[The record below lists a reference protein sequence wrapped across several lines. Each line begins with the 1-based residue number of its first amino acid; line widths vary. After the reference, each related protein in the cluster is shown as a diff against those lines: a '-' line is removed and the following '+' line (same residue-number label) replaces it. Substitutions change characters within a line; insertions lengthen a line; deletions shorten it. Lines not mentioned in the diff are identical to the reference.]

1 MVQIKNF
8 FGTTWCSDCK
18 RAKMFLSQHRI
29 SYNWID
35 IELDEVSAQFVE
47 KINDGKRRVPTIEF
61 DDGSFLVVPSNAELA
76 KKLNLVSKPKHK
88 LHDILIIGGGP
99 AGLTCALYA
108 AREGFDTALVEKS
121 ALGGQ
126 VGVTDKLDNY
136 PGFPDGISGMEL
148 AERFARQ
155 AERFNVE
162 IIRATEIVEVICE
175 GEVFVAR
182 TSTGDEIDARAVVVA
197 TGSTYKR
204 LWIPG
209 EDELLGYKIH
219 FCSTCDAPFYKG
231 KEVVVIGG
239 GNSAFEESM
248 FIARFASKVTIVG
261 RSNAWKASAIL
272 QQNIAEKDNII
283 LLKNKEA
290 KEFLVGPK
298 KTLNGV
304 IFLDKE
310 KNKEITMHPDGV
322 FVFIGLKPNVEIVK
336 ELVDTDSG
344 GFIVTR
350 DTMMTRTPGLF
361 AAGDCRAGSIQ
372 QAASAAGEGAAV
384 ALMARNYLRRH

>member
-1 MVQIKNF
+1 MVKIKNF
-8 FGTTWCSDCK
+8 YGTTWCSDCK
-18 RAKMFLSQHRI
+18 RSKMFLGQNRI
-29 SYNWID
+29 PYNWVD
-35 IELDEVSAQFVE
+35 IELDEVSALFVE

-61 DDGSFLVVPSNAELA
+61 DDGTFLVVPSNAELA
-76 KKLNLVSKPKHK
+76 KKLGLVSKPKHK

-108 AREGFDTALVEKS
+108 AREGFDTALAERS

-126 VGVTDKLDNY
+126 VGVTERLDNY

-148 AERFARQ
+148 AERFAKQ
-155 AERFNVE
+155 AVRFGVE
-162 IIRATEIVEVICE
+162 LIRATEIISVKCE
-175 GEVFVAR
+175 GEIFACK
-182 TSTGDEIDARAVVVA
+182 TSAGDQVDARAVVVA
-197 TGSTYKR
+197 TGSSYRR

-231 KEVVVIGG
+231 KEVIAIGG

-248 FIARFASKVTIVG
+248 FIARFAKKVTIIG
-261 RSNAWKASAIL
+261 RSDRWKASAIL
-272 QQNIAEKDNII
+272 QQNVAEIDNIV
-283 LLKNKEA
+283 LLKNHET
-290 KEFLVGPK
+290 KEFILGPK
-298 KTLNGV
+298 KSLNGV
-304 IFLDKE
+304 VLH
-310 KNKEITMHPDGV
+310 NKETGKDVTIKPDGV
-322 FVFIGLKPNVEIVK
+322 FVFIGLKPNVEVVK
-336 ELVDTDSG
+336 NLVDTDRG

-384 ALMARNYLRRH
+384 ALMVRNYLRRH